1 MPFLMFESLAN
12 ENCLR
17 GRRRGRSPSRAEAR
31 LRYLDIARRRR
42 KKVLMSHKISI
53 FQLIPIVENLIP
65 AGTRGVAFLRSL
77 REVKFCQNQAKNI
90 DISPFFSTLA
100 RKRKISAEES
110 PQEILDG
117 KSIARAT
124 SCFVANA
131 ENITRSHKTASPL
144 VRYVIKN
151 CSCERATRVFS

>member
-1 MPFLMFESLAN
+1 MCLSL
-12 ENCLR
+12 CLSLLR
-17 GRRRGRSPSRAEAR
+17 MKIACADVGAHPHELKHACATLISRAGVE
-31 LRYLDIARRRR
+31 

-65 AGTRGVAFLRSL
+65 AATRGVAFLRSL